1 MSQLTR
7 RRFLGTA
14 AALAGTTALGG
25 YRLISP
31 ARAAEIAATAT
42 LYPPSLT
49 GLRGDHDSSRAAPH
63 SVALRGRKIT
73 MPEQARESYDLVVVG
88 SGISGLTAAY
98 AYRKARPQAKILIVD
113 NHDDF
118 GGHAKRNE
126 FTVDGKTLITYGG
139 SENLDSPE
147 GTFSPK
153 VKRLVKEIG
162 IDYKKF
168 AQYFQQDLYR
178 KTWGLKQGVFFG
190 KDTFGE
196 AKVVAGQPETGK
208 VSARAVIGQ
217 FPLSDAEKAALTEL
231 YVSPPDYLKGK
242 SRRQRSEY
250 AATTSYYDF
259 LRDTAK
265 LPEKCLAYLQ
275 NISSDYWGHDIR
287 AVSVAEAWANGY
299 PGLQN
304 CRLPA
309 AKNEHDEPYI
319 YHFPDGNAS
328 VARLLVR
335 RLIPDALDRRRLR
348 MDMENVV
355 LAKTDYTALDKPDSH
370 IKIRL
375 NTTALLLENQP
386 DGSVAVALQGKND
399 CVLYRVSARK
409 CIYAGHA
416 ALAQR
421 IVPQMPQ
428 TQQDA
433 MRPNVKVPMVYTK
446 VALKNARAFQ
456 KLGVYH
462 IYAPNQPY
470 CELWLDYPVKMGGY
484 TPAQT
489 PDEPIVLHCVRIA
502 TAQDGK
508 TARDKYRAGRQALAA
523 QDENALRGEILTQL
537 RELFALAGENAD
549 DIVADLTINRWAHG
563 YSYER
568 VGLFDSE
575 AAERSTT
582 RQMQRAVGNIFMAN
596 SDVAW
601 QPYLQ
606 HAMEQGLRAAE
617 EVLK

>member
-14 AALAGTTALGG
+14 AALASTTALGG

-168 AQYFQQDLYR
+168 TQYFQQDLYR

-208 VSARAVIGQ
+208 ASARAVIGQ
-217 FPLSDAEKAALTEL
+217 FPLSDAEKAALTGL

-259 LRDTAK
+259 LHDTAK

-335 RLIPDALDRRRLR
+335 RLIPDALDRRR
-348 MDMENVV
+348 
-355 LAKTDYTALDKPDSH
+355 TSPTATSK
-370 IKIRL
+370 
-375 NTTALLLENQP
+375 
-386 DGSVAVALQGKND
+386 
-399 CVLYRVSARK
+399 SA
-409 CIYAGHA
+409 
-416 ALAQR
+416 
-421 IVPQMPQ
+421 
-428 TQQDA
+428 
-433 MRPNVKVPMVYTK
+433 
-446 VALKNARAFQ
+446 
-456 KLGVYH
+456 
-462 IYAPNQPY
+462 
-470 CELWLDYPVKMGGY
+470 
-484 TPAQT
+484 
-489 PDEPIVLHCVRIA
+489 
-502 TAQDGK
+502 
-508 TARDKYRAGRQALAA
+508 
-523 QDENALRGEILTQL
+523 
-537 RELFALAGENAD
+537 
-549 DIVADLTINRWAHG
+549 
-563 YSYER
+563 
-568 VGLFDSE
+568 
-575 AAERSTT
+575 
-582 RQMQRAVGNIFMAN
+582 
-596 SDVAW
+596 
-601 QPYLQ
+601 
-606 HAMEQGLRAAE
+606 
-617 EVLK
+617 